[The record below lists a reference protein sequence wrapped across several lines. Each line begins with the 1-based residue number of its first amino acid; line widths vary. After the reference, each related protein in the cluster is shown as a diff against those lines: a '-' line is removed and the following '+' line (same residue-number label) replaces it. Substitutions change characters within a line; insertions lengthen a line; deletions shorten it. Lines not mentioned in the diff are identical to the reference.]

1 MFLYL
6 SVSFYQFP
14 VHSPAGSASIHNML
28 NKKSIYLSCL
38 RWSFTSASTSSYV
51 IMGHQYPHS
60 SSDLVPQ
67 VVRDVWREDRIYLHA
82 GSNEAAVQ
90 SQSSTLV
97 VVSTCFN
104 MFQQVSTSL
113 NKFQQISTI
122 HFETTV
128 VFESTNSL
136 PGSFGPGATRL
147 NNIGIEEE
155 RQKRNDVQ
163 HFINIGIFER

>member
-1 MFLYL
+1 M
-6 SVSFYQFP
+6 
-14 VHSPAGSASIHNML
+14 
-28 NKKSIYLSCL
+28 
-38 RWSFTSASTSSYV
+38 SSYV

-104 MFQQVSTSL
+104 KSQQV
-113 NKFQQISTI
+113 STI

-163 HFINIGIFER
+163 HFFQHWYL

>member
-1 MFLYL
+1 MVFGDSRSARPYL
-6 SVSFYQFP
+6 QNFCVAP
-14 VHSPAGSASIHNML
+14 KWRRRGLGRVLLKMAE
-28 NKKSIYLSCL
+28 
-38 RWSFTSASTSSYV
+38 R
-51 IMGHQYPHS
+51 
-60 SSDLVPQ
+60 

-104 MFQQVSTSL
+104 KSQQV
-113 NKFQQISTI
+113 STI

-163 HFINIGIFER
+163 HFFQHWYL

>member
-1 MFLYL
+1 MATKGLTKPAVNIAAPPHHAQIKINIFVLPTL
-6 SVSFYQFP
+6 IFYF
-14 VHSPAGSASIHNML
+14 SL
-28 NKKSIYLSCL
+28 N
-38 RWSFTSASTSSYV
+38 V

-104 MFQQVSTSL
+104 KSQQV
-113 NKFQQISTI
+113 STI